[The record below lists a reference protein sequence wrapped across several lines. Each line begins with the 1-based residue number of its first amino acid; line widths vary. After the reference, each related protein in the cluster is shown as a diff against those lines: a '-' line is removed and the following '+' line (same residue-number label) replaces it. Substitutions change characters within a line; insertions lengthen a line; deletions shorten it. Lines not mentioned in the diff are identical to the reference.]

1 LDGLRASIK
10 IRVSEGKIVAMR
22 AYKAVAV
29 LAAVALFGA
38 GCSGSGSGSSN
49 SSGNGSSSGAKLTFW
64 NGFTASDRQFVEQIV
79 KNYNAKSSNKVD
91 MTIEPWDTIYQKLQ
105 TSLPT
110 GQGPDMP
117 ALDPSLVAQYAS
129 SGLIQPLDDLYGN
142 GGIDKS
148 IVPKAFFDVASYNG
162 HVYAAPMTV
171 ATVMLYYNKKMFKEA
186 GIASPPKT
194 MDEMLQDA
202 IKLTKNGPNGKQYGL
217 VLADNAVP
225 QWWSIFA
232 WAYGG
237 NLVSPDGKTSML
249 TDPNTIKGF
258 QAWADAQKT
267 GKISPVGTA
276 GAAGDQ
282 LFQTQKA
289 AMLLNG
295 PWVTA
300 GFTDAKVPYD
310 VVPVPVGPVG
320 QSRTLAVGATI
331 TVAKATKNKA
341 AAEDFIKYW
350 FSPESQLIYAGGA
363 GSSPARTDMAAQ
375 LGKLKNPYP
384 AKFAA
389 VLPTAQYY
397 LAGLKNYSQVD
408 TDVITPAVQKILR
421 GADVTS
427 TLKEADG
434 KLNALLK
441 QQ

>member
-1 LDGLRASIK
+1 
-10 IRVSEGKIVAMR
+10 VAMR
-22 AYKAVAV
+22 AYKAAAA
-29 LAAVALFGA
+29 LAAVALLSA
-38 GCSGSGSGSSN
+38 GCSGSGSSG
-49 SSGNGSSSGAKLTFW
+49 SSGNGASSGATLTFW

-79 KNYNAKSSNKVD
+79 KNYNAKSTNKVN

-129 SGLIQPLDDLYGN
+129 SGLIQPLDDLYGS

-148 IVPKAFFDVASYNG
+148 VVPKAFFDVASYNG
-162 HVYAAPMTV
+162 HVYAAPMTI
-171 ATVMLYYNKKMFKEA
+171 ATVMLYYNKKMFQEA

-194 MDEMLQDA
+194 MAEMLQDA
-202 IKLTKNGPNGKQYGL
+202 VKLTKNGPNGKQYGL
-217 VLADNAVP
+217 LLPDNAVP
-225 QWWSIFA
+225 QWWAIFA

-237 NLVSPDGKTSML
+237 GLVSPDGKTSML
-249 TDPNTIKGF
+249 KDPNTIKGF
-258 QAWADAQKT
+258 QAFADAQKA
-267 GKISPVGTA
+267 GQISPVGLG

-289 AMLLNG
+289 AMELNG

-300 GFTDAKVPYD
+300 GFTQAKVPYG
-310 VVPVPVGPVG
+310 VVPVPVGPAG
-320 QSRTLAVGATI
+320 QSKTLAVGATI
-331 TVAKATKNKA
+331 TIGKATKAKA

-350 FSPESQLIYAGGA
+350 FSPASQLIYAGGA
-363 GSSPARTDMAAQ
+363 GSSPARTDMAGQ
-375 LGKLKNPYP
+375 LSKLSNPYP

-397 LAGLKNYSQVD
+397 LAGLKNESQAD
-408 TDVITPAVQKILR
+408 SDVITPAVQAILR

-427 TLKEADG
+427 TLTAADS

>member
-1 LDGLRASIK
+1 
-10 IRVSEGKIVAMR
+10 MR

-64 NGFTASDRQFVEQIV
+64 NGFTASDKQFVEQIV

-117 ALDPSLVAQYAS
+117 ALDPSLVPQYAS

-171 ATVMLYYNKKMFKEA
+171 ATVMLYYNKKLFKEA

-225 QWWSIFA
+225 AWWSIFA

-237 NLVSPDGKTSML
+237 NLVSPDGKKSML

-258 QAWADAQKT
+258 QAWADA
-267 GKISPVGTA
+267 
-276 GAAGDQ
+276 
-282 LFQTQKA
+282 
-289 AMLLNG
+289 
-295 PWVTA
+295 
-300 GFTDAKVPYD
+300 
-310 VVPVPVGPVG
+310 
-320 QSRTLAVGATI
+320 
-331 TVAKATKNKA
+331 
-341 AAEDFIKYW
+341 
-350 FSPESQLIYAGGA
+350 
-363 GSSPARTDMAAQ
+363 
-375 LGKLKNPYP
+375 
-384 AKFAA
+384 
-389 VLPTAQYY
+389 
-397 LAGLKNYSQVD
+397 
-408 TDVITPAVQKILR
+408 
-421 GADVTS
+421 
-427 TLKEADG
+427 
-434 KLNALLK
+434 
-441 QQ
+441 